1 MNQSRPG
8 LYDYGLLLFLA
19 LIWGASFFLIKIA
32 VVTIPPATLTL
43 GRLILATAILLVVA
57 RMVGQQLP
65 KWGTIWIWIAL
76 AGFLGNALPFTL
88 INWGQ
93 EKIDSGISAILMAVM
108 PLFTIILAHIFT
120 TDEKMTARKLIG
132 VCLGFIGMIVLIGPE
147 KIFLLGDDVIRQL
160 AVAGA
165 ATCYAFNAMISK
177 KLSGYPRRGLV
188 AGIMLTSMLWM
199 IPYVALIEQP
209 WDINPSLE
217 AWGAMVVLGIV
228 QTAFATLLLFTIISR
243 QGASF
248 FSQINFLVPI
258 TGIMWGAIILAERPS
273 TNAWIAL
280 GLILLGIA
288 ITRER
293 KSV

>member
-1 MNQSRPG
+1 MR
-8 LYDYGLLLFLA
+8 
-19 LIWGASFFLIKIA
+19 IA
-32 VVTIPPATLTL
+32 EMPLSI
-43 GRLILATAILLVVA
+43 
-57 RMVGQQLP
+57 
-65 KWGTIWIWIAL
+65 
-76 AGFLGNALPFTL
+76 FTL

>member
-1 MNQSRPG
+1 MSPTKPG
-8 LYDYGLLLFLA
+8 LYDYGLLLLLA
-19 LIWGASFFLIKIA
+19 FIWGASFFMIKIA

-43 GRLILATAILLVVA
+43 GRLILAAGMLLIVA
-57 RMVGQQLP
+57 RMVGQTLP
-65 KWGTIWIWIAL
+65 KWGPIWIWIGF
-76 AGFLGNALPFTL
+76 AGLLGNALPFTL

-93 EKIDSGISAILMAVM
+93 EKIDSGVSAILMAVM
-108 PLFTIILAHIFT
+108 PLFTIFLAHFFT
-120 TDEKMTARKLIG
+120 SDEKMTWRKLIG
-132 VCLGFIGMIVLIGPE
+132 VLLGFVGMIVLIGPE
-147 KIFLLGDDVIRQL
+147 KLLLLGDEVVRQL

-165 ATCYAFNAMISK
+165 AICYAFNAMISK
-177 KLSGYPRRGLV
+177 KLSGLPRRSLV
-188 AGIMLTSMLWM
+188 AAIMLASTLLM
-199 IPYVALIEQP
+199 IPYVLAIEQP
-209 WDINPSLE
+209 WDINPSKE
-217 AWGAMVVLGIV
+217 AWFIMIVLGLV

-258 TGIMWGAIILAERPS
+258 SGILWGAIVLAEKPS
-273 TNAWIAL
+273 INAWIAL